1 MTLLTVLAVLAF
13 MAYWEWWHGGRYF
26 KMLRALF
33 GGRKSN

>member
-26 KMLRALF
+26 KMIRAMF
-33 GGRKSN
+33 ARKSN